1 MMYNKSMRYMGIDV
15 QKRDDLGVNF
25 PKFKPSSKESST
37 VVEVRILIHTVFR
50 TGDRIVSIQ
59 VPVGLP
65 VDKLDEFK
73 AFCLTNLKNKAQRP
87 ETKNE
92 STTLSVFL
100 IRLRNDYRFVIE
112 NEPPVDAYID
122 HFVYSKNS

>member
-1 MMYNKSMRYMGIDV
+1 MRYMGMV
-15 QKRDDLGVNF
+15 FKQRDDLGINF
-25 PKFKPSSKESST
+25 PRFKPASKASSM
-37 VVEVRILIHTVFR
+37 VVEVRILIHTIFR

-73 AFCLTNLKNKAQRP
+73 AFCLTNLKNKAHRDDTRGNSLP
-87 ETKNE
+87 MA
-92 STTLSVFL
+92 VFL

-112 NEPPVDAYID
+112 NELPVDAYID
-122 HFVYSKNS
+122 KFVYSKNS